1 MINRI
6 KDSEAFLIFS
16 GPKSDNRGSF
26 TKMYSKSWLK
36 DIYNFNPKE
45 SFSSISYPKVLRG
58 FHLQINEDSHS
69 KIVSCLCGEILDVI
83 VDLRKGINFGKV
95 YSVNLTAKL
104 GNSIFIPKG
113 YGHAFLNAS
122 KHNALVNYIVD
133 SEYSPKNDVG
143 VKWNSVNFN
152 WPIKVPI
159 LSERDNNFADIKD
172 FPKL

>member
-6 KDSEAFLIFS
+6 EDSEAFLIFS
-16 GPKSDNRGSF
+16 EPKIDSRGSF

-36 DIYNFNPKE
+36 DVNDFIPKE

-58 FHLQINEDSHS
+58 FHLQINEDSQS
-69 KIVSCLCGEILDVI
+69 KIVSCLYGEILDVI

-113 YGHAFLNAS
+113 YGHAFLNNS
-122 KHNALVNYIVD
+122 KNNALVNYVVD

-152 WPIKVPI
+152 WPIKFPV
-159 LSERDNNFADIKD
+159 LSERDNNFLDIKD
-172 FPKL
+172 FPQL